1 MTSIFLEPTR
11 EIIKLLDRNMPC
23 RPHIDICGASKR
35 RAKSRLA
42 IQRLILYAGDKI
54 SSGENATEEVKALR
68 KAIASCPKL
77 NRDENFH
84 KGGMNDS
91 SVFLTFLLEF
101 FPCLSMSVVVK
112 NEKSTSRKIK
122 KSLPLIYLTTPVYLN
137 EMCDKKF
144 ATLIKKT
151 LGTTVEGD
159 DIVKFQRTPKFL
171 IFDLTRIGK
180 ISSDHSYK
188 YRSNIVVKPAS
199 TLNVSLANGKK
210 IKLKL
215 VAIVCWVDSHYTC
228 FVKARNKW
236 WFVDAASDAAPFKV
250 GSLKNAC
257 RTSAKHPNV
266 LTDAKNY
273 FYASQKSLL
282 E

>member
-11 EIIKLLDRNMPC
+11 EIMKLLDRNMSC
-23 RPHIDICGASKR
+23 RPRVDICGASKS

-42 IQRLILYAGDKI
+42 IQRLIIEAGDKI
-54 SSGENATEEVKALR
+54 SSGANATDEVKALR

-91 SVFLTFLLEF
+91 SVFLTFFLEF
-101 FPCLSMSVVVK
+101 FPCLNISVVVAK

-122 KSLPLIYLTTPVYLN
+122 KSMPLIYLTTPVYLN
-137 EMCDKKF
+137 ELCDKKF

-159 DIVKFQRTPKFL
+159 AIVKFQRTPKFV

-188 YRSNIVVKPAS
+188 YRSNIAVKPAS

-210 IKLKL
+210 VKLKL
-215 VAIVCWVDSHYTC
+215 VAIVCWVDAHYTC
-228 FVKARNKW
+228 FVKARNNW
-236 WFVDAASDAAPFKV
+236 WFVDAASDAVPVKI

-257 RTSAKHPNV
+257 RTSATHPNV

-273 FYASQKSLL
+273 FYASEKSLG
-282 E
+282 